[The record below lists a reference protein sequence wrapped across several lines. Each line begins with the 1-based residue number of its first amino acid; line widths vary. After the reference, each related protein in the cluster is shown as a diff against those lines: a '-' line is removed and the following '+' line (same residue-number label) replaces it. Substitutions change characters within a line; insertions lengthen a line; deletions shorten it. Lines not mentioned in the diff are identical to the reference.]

1 VLAYPSALDLS
12 TRHRQFLTD
21 RLAAHRAACGTRW
34 RRLSAGRQALLV
46 LAHLRLGHT
55 YAQLA
60 AGFELGV
67 STVYRYIT
75 EAVGLLAAR
84 APGLVTAVTAAW
96 AKAFV
101 ILDRTLLAIDRI
113 AADRPFYSGKHKKHG
128 MNVQVI
134 TDPHGKLLWAS
145 PSLPGAVHDIKAART
160 HGIIDAL
167 SKGGLACWAD
177 KGYQGAGGTVRVPFR
192 GRWDRLS
199 AGQRAVNTAHARIRA
214 LGEQAMATLKTW
226 RLPRKLR
233 CSTTRITSHV
243 QAILAF
249 HLTCSN

>member
-1 VLAYPSALDLS
+1 
-12 TRHRQFLTD
+12 
-21 RLAAHRAACGTRW
+21 
-34 RRLSAGRQALLV
+34 
-46 LAHLRLGHT
+46 
-55 YAQLA
+55 
-60 AGFELGV
+60 V